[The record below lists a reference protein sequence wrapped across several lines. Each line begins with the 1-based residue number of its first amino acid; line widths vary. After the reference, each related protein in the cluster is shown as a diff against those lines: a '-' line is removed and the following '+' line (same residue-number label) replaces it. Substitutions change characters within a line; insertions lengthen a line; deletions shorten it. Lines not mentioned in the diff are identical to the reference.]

1 MTRVSRRE
9 LLAAGLCA
17 TILPVPA
24 LALSPYFAIDWQGA
38 PETPEIATAL
48 AAQIALIEALPI
60 DPAIIAFFATQ
71 RIAVDTMPGSMSRI
85 APDGIHFERR
95 VVPADNP
102 VLLHE
107 MLHRYHLLRLPD
119 GYENAEILRFYD
131 SVLAAGLY
139 PPGAY
144 MLSHPIE
151 FFAMT
156 ASAVLYGRL
165 TRPPFSRAEVAAKS
179 PELYAWI
186 VRDFGLRINT
196 AIRIFAYSIKQKKL

>member
-1 MTRVSRRE
+1 MRTSRRE

-24 LALSPYFAIDWQGA
+24 LALDPNFPIDWQGA

-48 AAQIALIEALPI
+48 AAQIALILALPI

-71 RIAVDTMPGSMSRI
+71 RISVDTMPGSMSRI
-85 APDGIHFERR
+85 GPDGIHFERR
-95 VVPADNP
+95 AVPPDNP

-107 MLHRYHLLRLPD
+107 MLHLYHLLRLPD
-119 GYENAEILRFYD
+119 GYRNADIRRFHD
-131 SVLAAGLY
+131 EARASGLY

-156 ASAVLYGRL
+156 ASAVLYGQL
-165 TRPPFSRAEVAAKS
+165 ARPPFSRAEVAAKS

-186 VRDFGLRINT
+186 AREFGLRIS
-196 AIRIFAYSIKQKKL
+196 AASP

>member
-1 MTRVSRRE
+1 MRASRRE
-9 LLAAGLCA
+9 LLTAALC
-17 TILPVPA
+17 TTLLPVPA
-24 LALSPYFAIDWQGA
+24 LALDPYFPIDWQGA
-38 PETPEIATAL
+38 PETPEIAAAL

-95 VVPADNP
+95 AVPADNP

-119 GYENAEILRFYD
+119 GYRNADIRRLHDDART
-131 SVLAAGLY
+131 SGLY

-156 ASAVLYGRL
+156 ASAVLYGQL
-165 TRPPFSRAEVAAKS
+165 SRPPFSRAEVAAKS

-186 VRDFGLRINT
+186 VVEFGLRIDT
-196 AIRIFAYSIKQKKL
+196 ASP